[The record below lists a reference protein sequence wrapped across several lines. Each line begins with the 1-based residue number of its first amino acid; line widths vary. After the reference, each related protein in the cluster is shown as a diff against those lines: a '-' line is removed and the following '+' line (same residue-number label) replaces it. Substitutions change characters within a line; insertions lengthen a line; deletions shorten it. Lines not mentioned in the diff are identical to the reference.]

1 MSKIVTKRFHRAHLS
16 APYLRP
22 SRNDNNNVL
31 RNESLE
37 LQSQE
42 LLNNI
47 LEQLHTDRPS
57 ERTFGTD
64 MIISYITNELIS
76 SEKFDKNN
84 EFRKILQ
91 QLRTMICDRSENVR
105 FGTIDAL
112 CHLSTLN
119 ESIIKQMAE
128 QDIQIHQE
136 ILNFFQQFL
145 LPLNVDQ
152 MSGKNR
158 KVSSLTIF
166 IDAFNLLIS
175 ICDHVPDTIDSVINF
190 VGWKQILLKCIN
202 IHSSNDL
209 DRMNL
214 TIAAIQLLSLIIDER
229 RGNRFIQRFELNDSF
244 NELNNRLESMNSTET
259 SVDVPSTSTGNFYL
273 QCLLL
278 QMSCSDLNP
287 TSAPNESIFV
297 QLGQLIRRIF
307 NANFNENFKKFIEQ
321 IEDDLSNEMQKLQ
334 QMYPLY
340 QELRLYLCCKQFC
353 FEWLTNMT
361 GLSFDNEDANED
373 EMMEDDNVETTELDP
388 SLQQFIQEQSILSII
403 SNELSNIPFRIDT
416 DHLYGKEI
424 INLMDN
430 YLMTSLTLLHNLIGH
445 HSCLSFTMNE
455 IDKIWNIV
463 FLIAFD
469 DDKMDEDNVRTE
481 TQISFDVRK
490 EAINV
495 IRQFVQKFSDN
506 SNKLTMDIINQLK
519 TLWSHNDNDYDLRI
533 NIVKIISDYLQKSST
548 IITERSSMIIEWIR
562 FILNTL
568 TMNSNHSSLIFAAE
582 ILDSIIDILSDESI
596 ASECI
601 RNDSSLYSLLTNK
614 WQQFQRLTRSKSIQK
629 QNPCIAIVHENMQ
642 SFLDYLRN
650 FL

>member
-47 LEQLHTDRPS
+47 LEQLRTDRPS

-175 ICDHVPDTIDSVINF
+175 IWF
-190 VGWKQILLKCIN
+190 V
-202 IHSSNDL
+202 
-209 DRMNL
+209 
-214 TIAAIQLLSLIIDER
+214 
-229 RGNRFIQRFELNDSF
+229 
-244 NELNNRLESMNSTET
+244 
-259 SVDVPSTSTGNFYL
+259 FY
-273 QCLLL
+273 
-278 QMSCSDLNP
+278 
-287 TSAPNESIFV
+287 
-297 QLGQLIRRIF
+297 R
-307 NANFNENFKKFIEQ
+307 
-321 IEDDLSNEMQKLQ
+321 
-334 QMYPLY
+334 
-340 QELRLYLCCKQFC
+340 
-353 FEWLTNMT
+353 
-361 GLSFDNEDANED
+361 
-373 EMMEDDNVETTELDP
+373 
-388 SLQQFIQEQSILSII
+388 
-403 SNELSNIPFRIDT
+403 
-416 DHLYGKEI
+416 
-424 INLMDN
+424 
-430 YLMTSLTLLHNLIGH
+430 
-445 HSCLSFTMNE
+445 
-455 IDKIWNIV
+455 
-463 FLIAFD
+463 
-469 DDKMDEDNVRTE
+469 
-481 TQISFDVRK
+481 
-490 EAINV
+490 
-495 IRQFVQKFSDN
+495 
-506 SNKLTMDIINQLK
+506 
-519 TLWSHNDNDYDLRI
+519 
-533 NIVKIISDYLQKSST
+533 
-548 IITERSSMIIEWIR
+548 
-562 FILNTL
+562 
-568 TMNSNHSSLIFAAE
+568 
-582 ILDSIIDILSDESI
+582 
-596 ASECI
+596 
-601 RNDSSLYSLLTNK
+601 
-614 WQQFQRLTRSKSIQK
+614 
-629 QNPCIAIVHENMQ
+629 
-642 SFLDYLRN
+642 
-650 FL
+650 